1 MAVLK
6 RNNKLK
12 DLIYIQENKTLQK
25 QTIVGMVRTML
36 EPVLDTPAAGVVLYR

>member
-25 QTIVGMVRTML
+25 QTITGMVRTML
-36 EPVLDTPAAGVVLYR
+36 EPD